1 VRCVSADAA
10 LASDINPKLAL
21 KTNFIS
27 SDITSNQDILCMIA
41 S

>member
-1 VRCVSADAA
+1 VSVEAA
-10 LASDINPKLAL
+10 FAIAINPKLAL

>member
-1 VRCVSADAA
+1 VRWVSVDAA

-21 KTNFIS
+21 KTNFIR
-27 SDITSNQDILCMIA
+27 SDTTSNQGILCMVA

>member
-1 VRCVSADAA
+1 VSVDAA

-21 KTNFIS
+21 KINFIR
-27 SDITSNQDILCMIA
+27 SDTTSNQDILCMIA

>member
-1 VRCVSADAA
+1 VRGLSVGVAWAIEA
-10 LASDINPKLAL
+10 NPMLAL
-21 KTNFIS
+21 KTNFIR